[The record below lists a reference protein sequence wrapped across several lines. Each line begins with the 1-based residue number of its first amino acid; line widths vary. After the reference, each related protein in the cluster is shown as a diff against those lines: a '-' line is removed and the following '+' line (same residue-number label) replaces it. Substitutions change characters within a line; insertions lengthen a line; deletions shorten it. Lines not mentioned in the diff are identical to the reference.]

1 MSDSNLRIFR
11 EKLLLENQKQRGNLK
26 KKKKKNGKRTNKHK
40 RKDKKN

>member
-11 EKLLLENQKQRGNLK
+11 EKLLLDNPKHRCNFE
-26 KKKKKNGKRTNKHK
+26 KKKKNGKRTNKHK

>member
-11 EKLLLENQKQRGNLK
+11 EKLLLDNPKHRWNFA
-26 KKKKKNGKRTNKHK
+26 KKKKNGKRTNKHK

>member
-11 EKLLLENQKQRGNLK
+11 EKLLLDNPKHRWNFA